1 VSDGNGATA
10 FADFPSD
17 FKGPVVRPGDAG
29 YAEARE
35 IPNALWI
42 DRTPAMIVRATDVE
56 DIVTAVEY
64 ANAKDVKIAV
74 RSGGHAIDGH
84 AMPDGALVLDTT
96 LMKQIT
102 CDSETGITTLQAGVL
117 LGEMDAA
124 TQQHGYV
131 VPAGTVSQTGAAG
144 LTLGGG
150 IGYLSRRFGATV
162 DHLRAVE
169 IVTSDGRTLTC
180 SDDENEEL
188 FWGLK
193 GAGHNL
199 AIATKFT
206 YQARKVGPQ
215 VMSGLII
222 YPIEATTPMLAGID
236 EALANSPREL
246 TVYPVILPAPP
257 LPGLPEA
264 MIGVPIYVNIIVYT
278 GDMDKY
284 EDAMT
289 HIRKLAQPL
298 ADMVHPASWIETNQ
312 ILDVLAPPGRRQW
325 SRGGYLPGINEQV
338 AAAAVARAMDTP
350 APTGPGP
357 SVAIAFPLLG
367 GAMFDYPEES
377 AAFSRRGAE
386 WLWETLGQWDPAEK
400 DEEYIGWVDG
410 TMNALVPF
418 SLKSGY
424 INLSTDRGAKWLRD
438 LYGSEDKWK
447 RIVALKQEWDPDNR
461 LSHNKNVIRAL
472 EPVAA

>member
-1 VSDGNGATA
+1 MSEGNGSAA
-10 FADFPSD
+10 YADFPSS
-17 FKGPVVRPGDAG
+17 FKGPVVRPGDDG

-42 DRTPAMIVRATDVE
+42 DRTPAMIARATDVE
-56 DIVTAVEY
+56 DIVAAVNY
-64 ANAKDVKIAV
+64 AIAKDIKIAV

-84 AMPDGALVLDTT
+84 AMPDGAFVLDTT
-96 LMKQIT
+96 LMNGIT
-102 CDSETGITTLQAGVL
+102 CDPATGITTLQAGVL
-117 LGEMDAA
+117 LGQMDAA
-124 TQQHGYV
+124 TQEHGYV
-131 VPAGTVSQTGAAG
+131 VPAGTVSKTGIAG

-162 DHLRAVE
+162 DHLRSCTV
-169 IVTSDGRTLTC
+169 VTMDGQVRTC
-180 SDDENEEL
+180 SEDENSDL
-188 FWGLK
+188 FWGLR

-199 AIATKFT
+199 AIVTDFT

-257 LPGLPEA
+257 LPGLPEP

-278 GDMDKY
+278 GEMDKY
-284 EDAMT
+284 EEAMT
-289 HIRKLAQPL
+289 HVRALAQPL
-298 ADMVHPASWIETNQ
+298 ADMVHPASWLETNQ

-325 SRGGYLPGINEQV
+325 SRGGYLGAINAQV
-338 AAAAVARAMDTP
+338 AEAAVARAMDTP
-350 APTGPGP
+350 APTGAGP
-357 SVAIAFPLLG
+357 SCAIAFPLLG

-377 AAFSRRGAE
+377 TAFSRRGAE
-386 WLWETLGQWDPAEK
+386 WLWETLGQWDPPEK

-424 INLSTDRGAKWLRD
+424 INLSTDRGPKWLRE

-447 RIVALKQEWDPDNR
+447 RIVALKQEFDPDNR

-472 EPVAA
+472 EPALA

>member
-1 VSDGNGATA
+1 
-10 FADFPSD
+10 
-17 FKGPVVRPGDAG
+17 
-29 YAEARE
+29 
-35 IPNALWI
+35 
-42 DRTPAMIVRATDVE
+42 
-56 DIVTAVEY
+56 
-64 ANAKDVKIAV
+64 
-74 RSGGHAIDGH
+74 
-84 AMPDGALVLDTT
+84 
-96 LMKQIT
+96 
-102 CDSETGITTLQAGVL
+102 
-117 LGEMDAA
+117 
-124 TQQHGYV
+124 
-131 VPAGTVSQTGAAG
+131 
-144 LTLGGG
+144 
-150 IGYLSRRFGATV
+150 
-162 DHLRAVE
+162 
-169 IVTSDGRTLTC
+169 
-180 SDDENEEL
+180 
-188 FWGLK
+188 
-193 GAGHNL
+193 
-199 AIATKFT
+199 
-206 YQARKVGPQ
+206 
-215 VMSGLII
+215 
-222 YPIEATTPMLAGID
+222 
-236 EALANSPREL
+236 
-246 TVYPVILPAPP
+246 
-257 LPGLPEA
+257 